1 MARPKK
7 QGLLYFSFDTDFF
20 YSDRRIKALRSRYG
34 NDGIVLYIWI
44 LCEAYKDKGY
54 YLIYDDDCIDN
65 MITDLGLTEGFI
77 EQVMEYLASRSL
89 LTQIS
94 TLASPVTTITSPG
107 IQKRYQEAMKGQ
119 KRTVD
124 VKGEIW
130 LLSKDETA
138 SFIKVTQ
145 NEAISEKNHSISEKN
160 PLKEKKVKE
169 RKVKERKVKENKG
182 NKNNIYS
189 AKSADTQNTV
199 KKSEG
204 KKKEVVYYKDPDLD
218 KVFKDYIADRKEAKK
233 DLTSRAIKEHMEE
246 LKELAGED
254 TELAIKIIKR
264 SILKSWTGFFKLE
277 EKNKHKQA
285 IQGNQYTRVT
295 GNRFLNFEQR
305 NDNEKDLD
313 SLISKKMNGKLKGE
327 GRKND

>member
-20 YSDRRIKALRSRYG
+20 YSDRRIKALRARFG

-65 MITDLGLTEGFI
+65 MMTDLGLTEGFI
-77 EQVMEYLASRSL
+77 KQIMEYLASRSL

-124 VKGEIW
+124 VNGEIW
-130 LLSKDETA
+130 LLSKEETA

-145 NEAISEKNHSISEKN
+145 NEAISEKNHSISEKNHSISEKN

-169 RKVKERKVKENKG
+169 RKVKENKV
-182 NKNNIYS
+182 NKNTG
-189 AKSADTQNTV
+189 AKEKIDLSYFSYDEKLNEAFLEYAKMREKIKKPISTQHTVDLLV
-199 KKSEG
+199 KK
-204 KKKEVVYYKDPDLD
+204 
-218 KVFKDYIADRKEAKK
+218 
-233 DLTSRAIKEHMEE
+233 
-246 LKELAGED
+246 LKELSTVNGHMD
-254 TELAIKIIKR
+254 NDKAIEVLNQ
-264 SILKSWTGFFKLE
+264 SIMNNWQDLYGLKSNNNSSRSF
-277 EKNKHKQA
+277 NNHN
-285 IQGNQYTRVT
+285 QGGVI
-295 GNRFLNFEQR
+295 
-305 NDNEKDLD
+305 DWDKV
-313 SLISKKMNGKLKGE
+313 
-327 GRKND
+327 

>member
-1 MARPKK
+1 MARPRK

-20 YSDRRIKALRSRYG
+20 YSDRRIKALRARFG

-65 MITDLGLTEGFI
+65 MMTDLGLTEGFI
-77 EQVMEYLASRSL
+77 KQIMEYLASRSL

-130 LLSKDETA
+130 LLSKEETA

-160 PLKEKKVKE
+160 HSISEKNPLKEKKE
-169 RKVKERKVKENKG
+169 KERKVKENKV
-182 NKNNIYS
+182 NKNIG
-189 AKSADTQNTV
+189 AKEKIDLSYFSYDEKLNEAFLEYAKMREKIKKPISTQHTVDLLV
-199 KKSEG
+199 KK
-204 KKKEVVYYKDPDLD
+204 
-218 KVFKDYIADRKEAKK
+218 
-233 DLTSRAIKEHMEE
+233 
-246 LKELAGED
+246 LKELSTVNGHMD
-254 TELAIKIIKR
+254 NDRAIAVLDQ
-264 SILKSWTGFFKLE
+264 SIMNNWQDLYGLKSNSNSSRSF
-277 EKNKHKQA
+277 NN
-285 IQGNQYTRVT
+285 QGGVI
-295 GNRFLNFEQR
+295 
-305 NDNEKDLD
+305 DWDKV
-313 SLISKKMNGKLKGE
+313 
-327 GRKND
+327 

>member
-20 YSDRRIKALRSRYG
+20 YSDRRIKALRARFG

-65 MITDLGLTEGFI
+65 MMTDLGLTEGFI
-77 EQVMEYLASRSL
+77 KQIMEYLASRSL

-124 VKGEIW
+124 VNCEIW
-130 LLSKDETA
+130 LLSKEETA

-160 PLKEKKVKE
+160 HSISEKNSLKEKKVKE
-169 RKVKERKVKENKG
+169 RKVKENKVNKNIGVKEKIDLSYFSYDEKLNEAFLE
-182 NKNNIYS
+182 Y
-189 AKSADTQNTV
+189 AKMREKIKKPISTQHTVDLLV
-199 KKSEG
+199 KK
-204 KKKEVVYYKDPDLD
+204 
-218 KVFKDYIADRKEAKK
+218 
-233 DLTSRAIKEHMEE
+233 
-246 LKELAGED
+246 LKELSTVNGHMD
-254 TELAIKIIKR
+254 NDKAIEVLNQ
-264 SILKSWTGFFKLE
+264 SIMNNWQDLYGLKNNNNSSRGF
-277 EKNKHKQA
+277 NNHN
-285 IQGNQYTRVT
+285 QGGVI
-295 GNRFLNFEQR
+295 
-305 NDNEKDLD
+305 DWDKV
-313 SLISKKMNGKLKGE
+313 
-327 GRKND
+327 

>member
-20 YSDRRIKALRSRYG
+20 YSDRRIKALRARFG

-65 MITDLGLTEGFI
+65 MMTDLGLTEGFI
-77 EQVMEYLASRSL
+77 KQIMEYLASRSL

-130 LLSKDETA
+130 LLSKEETA

-169 RKVKERKVKENKG
+169 RKVKENKV
-182 NKNNIYS
+182 NKNTG
-189 AKSADTQNTV
+189 AKEKIDLSYFSYDEKLNEAFLEYAKMREKIKKPISTQHTVDLLV
-199 KKSEG
+199 KK
-204 KKKEVVYYKDPDLD
+204 
-218 KVFKDYIADRKEAKK
+218 
-233 DLTSRAIKEHMEE
+233 
-246 LKELAGED
+246 LKELSTMNGNMD
-254 TELAIKIIKR
+254 NDIAIAVLDQ
-264 SILKSWTGFFKLE
+264 SIMNNWQDLYGLKSNNNSSRSF
-277 EKNKHKQA
+277 NN
-285 IQGNQYTRVT
+285 QGGVI
-295 GNRFLNFEQR
+295 
-305 NDNEKDLD
+305 DWDKV
-313 SLISKKMNGKLKGE
+313 
-327 GRKND
+327 